1 MTINQFSSIHT
12 SLTFNPFEPILV
24 ITLASNQF
32 YFFDLQQKKLT
43 DWSLKYSEKLPQ
55 NFLNLKDKIMGCSFN
70 LSSDSMI
77 VWGANYLCLI
87 DFNKCKIKE
96 GTDNNDELICARCS
110 GQKSKPK
117 FLKKQ
122 QSGEQEQKYE
132 KIYTD
137 TISFQLVNRYQTL
150 MYLNFIKH
158 NQLVVVERSFSSI
171 LENLPPSFYKAK
183 YGT

>member
-12 SLTFNPFEPILV
+12 SLTFNPFEPILCNNFD
-24 ITLASNQF
+24 NQINSIF
-32 YFFDLQQKKLT
+32 LISQKKLT

-70 LSSDSMI
+70 PSSDSMI

-110 GQKSKPK
+110 GQQSKPK

-137 TISFQLVNRYQTL
+137 TIQ
-150 MYLNFIKH
+150 
-158 NQLVVVERSFSSI
+158 FSIS
-171 LENLPPSFYKAK
+171 
-183 YGT
+183 